1 MIMKKNLFLLLIFA
15 TFAACENKEAVVI
28 NTGDTSNDTISAT
41 MDIIGM
47 WEICNFVN
55 YTNANEIDI
64 IDTIPI
70 SKNGKYLLFEG
81 INETE
86 SIVLTLKYANI
97 LSTYCNVGKSDSIN
111 IRNEW
116 GGTELLDA
124 TGFEDKLITLLNVVD
139 LWVITNKYL
148 YLIDSE
154 SQFNYNALCL
164 GKVDITQFNDSAME
178 THRAPIDSS
187 ECYMLQEWNELGE
200 PVKSY
205 GCMRF
210 DHNAGSTFAAA
221 YAGIKSEIESLAN
234 QYINDEIKSGNS
246 NADKWELRQVIRNV
260 TNSPNDKLIYTSIEL
275 YMYSSIWGAY
285 TIVNQYCVIDSEG
298 NIYNVI
304 TPDD

>member
-1 MIMKKNLFLLLIFA
+1 MINLYISKKTLILHAKFLTGNIMRTFTKSLLLGIIFV
-15 TFAACENKEAVVI
+15 FAACE
-28 NTGDTSNDTISAT
+28 T
-41 MDIIGM
+41 
-47 WEICNFVN
+47 NFR
-55 YTNANEIDI
+55 
-64 IDTIPI
+64 P
-70 SKNGKYLLFEG
+70 NGAD
-81 INETE
+81 NRT
-86 SIVLTLKYANI
+86 
-97 LSTYCNVGKSDSIN
+97 
-111 IRNEW
+111 
-116 GGTELLDA
+116 
-124 TGFEDKLITLLNVVD
+124 
-139 LWVITNKYL
+139 
-148 YLIDSE
+148 
-154 SQFNYNALCL
+154 
-164 GKVDITQFNDSAME
+164 
-178 THRAPIDSS
+178 PIDSS

-210 DHNAGSTFAAA
+210 DHNAGSTFAEA

-298 NIYNVI
+298 NIYYVI

>member
-1 MIMKKNLFLLLIFA
+1 MCNVCNVCNALSLRASFKLQYPFIELNFCEKFVYIKKNTNFARKILTRYIMRTFTKSLLLGIIFV
-15 TFAACENKEAVVI
+15 FAACE
-28 NTGDTSNDTISAT
+28 T
-41 MDIIGM
+41 
-47 WEICNFVN
+47 NFR
-55 YTNANEIDI
+55 
-64 IDTIPI
+64 P
-70 SKNGKYLLFEG
+70 NGAD
-81 INETE
+81 NRT
-86 SIVLTLKYANI
+86 
-97 LSTYCNVGKSDSIN
+97 
-111 IRNEW
+111 
-116 GGTELLDA
+116 
-124 TGFEDKLITLLNVVD
+124 
-139 LWVITNKYL
+139 
-148 YLIDSE
+148 
-154 SQFNYNALCL
+154 
-164 GKVDITQFNDSAME
+164 
-178 THRAPIDSS
+178 PIDSS

-210 DHNAGSTFAAA
+210 DHNAGSTFAET

-298 NIYNVI
+298 NIYYVI

>member
-1 MIMKKNLFLLLIFA
+1 MINLYISKKTLILHAKFLTRYIMRTFTKSLLLGIIFV
-15 TFAACENKEAVVI
+15 FAACE
-28 NTGDTSNDTISAT
+28 T
-41 MDIIGM
+41 
-47 WEICNFVN
+47 NFR
-55 YTNANEIDI
+55 
-64 IDTIPI
+64 P
-70 SKNGKYLLFEG
+70 NGAD
-81 INETE
+81 NRT
-86 SIVLTLKYANI
+86 
-97 LSTYCNVGKSDSIN
+97 
-111 IRNEW
+111 
-116 GGTELLDA
+116 
-124 TGFEDKLITLLNVVD
+124 
-139 LWVITNKYL
+139 
-148 YLIDSE
+148 
-154 SQFNYNALCL
+154 
-164 GKVDITQFNDSAME
+164 
-178 THRAPIDSS
+178 PIDSS

-210 DHNAGSTFAAA
+210 DHNAGSTFAET

-298 NIYNVI
+298 NIYYVI